1 MNSIIELC
9 NDIKENKKCTG
20 CGASKYNNCECIYCG
35 NINYNLKKL
44 VSKLNDALNNVKKID
59 NNVLVSLYN
68 IRDLDIK
75 EINNILGRYNF
86 DSVIND
92 KIDSLYENK
101 YGLSIDKEDIRLFIS
116 LLDSNSLSRK
126 DIDFISMSLMR
137 FMVLGK
143 LDTNNTN
150 KKIVFKYFTELFMR
164 DKMDNPI
171 CIYTDKIDAQG
182 DSFYNVIRYKE
193 TDVDKLLEED
203 NYIELLRLA
212 FHECTHTFQNYYIHK
227 GTSIT
232 SLLFLQ
238 TKEQIIRDYY
248 PNYYK
253 ENYNNYL
260 EEVEARYNEFYSLLQ
275 IMKVFKLK
283 MSDKAINVINEEMVK
298 EQKNMNNRKRM
309 FNGKEA
315 ILDEIFDS
323 IILNTND
330 LYKYPLLNLQ
340 YKLDNGIVVNK
351 SNDEIR
357 HDYEIYLDGV
367 VDGGDKEQIEYLYK
381 NVLGIEEYKKST

>member
-92 KIDSLYENK
+92 KLDSLYENK

-150 KKIVFKYFTELFMR
+150 KKILFKYFTELFMR

-298 EQKNMNNRKRM
+298 EQKNMNNRKRI

-315 ILDEIFDS
+315 TLDEIFDS

-357 HDYEIYLDGV
+357 YDYEIYLDGV
-367 VDGGDKEQIEYLYK
+367 VDSGDKEQIEYLYK

>member
-92 KIDSLYENK
+92 KLDSLYENK

-150 KKIVFKYFTELFMR
+150 KKILFKYFTELFMR

-357 HDYEIYLDGV
+357 YDYEIYLDGV
-367 VDGGDKEQIEYLYK
+367 VDSGDKEQIEYLYK

>member
-1 MNSIIELC
+1 MNNIIELC

-68 IRDLDIK
+68 IRDLDIM

-92 KIDSLYENK
+92 KLDSLYENK

-150 KKIVFKYFTELFMR
+150 KKILFKYFTELFMR

-227 GTSIT
+227 GISIT

-298 EQKNMNNRKRM
+298 EQKNMNNRKRI

-315 ILDEIFDS
+315 TLDEIFDR

-357 HDYEIYLDGV
+357 YDYEIYLDGV
-367 VDGGDKEQIEYLYK
+367 VDSGDKEQIEYLYK

>member
-1 MNSIIELC
+1 MNNIIELC
-9 NDIKENKKCTG
+9 NNIKENKKCTG

-298 EQKNMNNRKRM
+298 EQKNMNNRKRI

-315 ILDEIFDS
+315 TLDEIFDS

-357 HDYEIYLDGV
+357 YDYEIYLDGV
-367 VDGGDKEQIEYLYK
+367 VDSGDKEQIEYLYK